1 MYGKTSGS
9 LLYPNARRNR
19 PRVCRAPLGSST
31 NVCCKRITLAH
42 AGKTFRVGSN
52 IGGVPDHPRSCGENA
67 SLNQVLRI
75 NAGSPRACGEN
86 FNAVSFYD
94 YKKGSPPRMRGKP
107 AVQLMRIDDAGITP
121 ARAGKTCYS
130 VSQNMATKD
139 HPRACGE
146 NLYVFFMG
154 NQCGGSPPRVRGK
167 QSASIRW
174 VF

>member
-86 FNAVSFYD
+86 FNAVSLYD
-94 YKKGSPPRMRGKP
+94 YKKGVRGKRVIQFLKTSP
-107 AVQLMRIDDAGITP
+107 HRITP
-121 ARAGKTCYS
+121 ARAGKTFTFS
-130 VSQNMATKD
+130 LWAIIAGD

-146 NLYVFFMG
+146 NKARL
-154 NQCGGSPPRVRGK
+154 
-167 QSASIRW
+167 
-174 VF
+174 